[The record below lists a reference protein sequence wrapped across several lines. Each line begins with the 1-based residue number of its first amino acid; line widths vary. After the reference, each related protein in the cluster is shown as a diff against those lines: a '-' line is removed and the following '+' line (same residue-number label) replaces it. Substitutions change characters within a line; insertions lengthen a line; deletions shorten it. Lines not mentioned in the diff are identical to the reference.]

1 LPLLSIPESCHP
13 GLSKWAKCEYHGG
26 PFLSIKLIGQPGV
39 LFLPR
44 GPPANTG
51 EGRIGEYLP
60 KLKLD
65 AQDDK
70 EEEEDRLDE
79 EDDDDERLSRQ
90 DERDDEEEDV
100 QSDDMRATLL

>member
-1 LPLLSIPESCHP
+1 MPNPMRILWL
-13 GLSKWAKCEYHGG
+13 
-26 PFLSIKLIGQPGV
+26 GQPGV

-44 GPPANTG
+44 EPSREYR

-90 DERDDEEEDV
+90 DEKDDEEEDV
-100 QSDDMRATLL
+100 QSDDMRATSL

>member
-1 LPLLSIPESCHP
+1 MRILWL
-13 GLSKWAKCEYHGG
+13 
-26 PFLSIKLIGQPGV
+26 GQPDV

-44 GPPANTG
+44 EPSRECG

-79 EDDDDERLSRQ
+79 EDDEDERLSRQ
-90 DERDDEEEDV
+90 KEEDDDDEDI
-100 QSDDMRATLL
+100 QSDDMRSNSI